1 MKNLIPLLLL
11 CLLASCT
18 SQKPTDNASLPV
30 LNIAEDDY
38 LTRKID
44 IHDIADVE
52 YIALE
57 SSDSTLI
64 GSSYKFISD
73 KYVVVS
79 DFVTGGNIYFFD
91 HSGKFL
97 WKFNKRGSGSGGV

>member
-1 MKNLIPLLLL
+1 MRNLIPLLLL

-38 LTRKID
+38 PTRKLD

-52 YIALE
+52 YVALE
-57 SSDSTLI
+57 SLDSTLL
-64 GSSYKFISD
+64 GSAYVYVSD
-73 KYVVVS
+73 KYIVTS
-79 DFVTGGNIYFFD
+79 DGQSGGNIYIFD

-97 WKFNKRGSGSGGV
+97 